1 VELYIIKRSKTS
13 TKRNFLEK
21 RVVASFLNKY
31 SGIFAIFLLLITFLC
46 KEELFLVRV
55 CMFAVISDIHSNLE
69 ALTAVL
75 ADIESRGIETIY
87 CLGDV
92 VGYGPNPKEC
102 LNLIIDK
109 SQWCVLGNHDYAVFY
124 EPTNFNYAAEQASFW
139 TREVLETEGEKQQGD
154 RRWSFLGQM
163 PMRQTLK
170 TKLGT
175 NAAVIDFV
183 HASPRRPVNEY
194 IFPDDVY
201 NNPLKVRLLF
211 ERVKHICFVGHTHM
225 PGVFLDEPDFYLPSE
240 LGNIYPIVEDEK
252 AIINIG
258 SVGQPR
264 DKDNR
269 ASYVYVNENK
279 VHFVR
284 IEYDFETTMKKI
296 LAIEKLDNFHAE
308 RLRDGR

>member
-1 VELYIIKRSKTS
+1 
-13 TKRNFLEK
+13 
-21 RVVASFLNKY
+21 
-31 SGIFAIFLLLITFLC
+31 
-46 KEELFLVRV
+46 
-55 CMFAVISDIHSNLE
+55 MFAVISDIHSNLE

-75 ADIESRGIETIY
+75 ADIESRGIKTIY

-102 LNLIIDK
+102 LDLIIDK
-109 SQWCVLGNHDYAVFY
+109 TQWCVLGNHDYAVFY

-139 TREVLETEGEKQQGD
+139 TREVLETEEEKQQGD
-154 RRWSFLGQM
+154 RRWSFLGQL
-163 PMRQTLK
+163 PMRRTLK
-170 TKLGT
+170 PAEGGGINT
-175 NAAVIDFV
+175 AIMDFV
-183 HASPRRPVNEY
+183 HASPRRPINEY
-194 IFPDDVY
+194 IFPEDVY
-201 NNPLKVRLLF
+201 SNPLKVRLLF

-240 LGNIYPIVEDEK
+240 LGSAYPIVKDEK

-269 ASYVYVNENK
+269 ASYAYVSENK

-284 IEYDFETTMKKI
+284 IAYDFETTMKKI
-296 LAIEKLDNFHAE
+296 FAIEQLDNFHAE

>member
-1 VELYIIKRSKTS
+1 MDR
-13 TKRNFLEK
+13 
-21 RVVASFLNKY
+21 
-31 SGIFAIFLLLITFLC
+31 
-46 KEELFLVRV
+46 
-55 CMFAVISDIHSNLE
+55 FAVLSDIHSNLE
-69 ALTAVL
+69 ALTVVL
-75 ADIESRGIETIY
+75 ADIQKRGIETIY

-102 LNLIIDK
+102 LDLIIDK
-109 SQWCVLGNHDYAVFY
+109 TQWCVLGNHDYATLY
-124 EPTNFNYAAEQASFW
+124 EPTNFNYPAEQASFW
-139 TREVLETEGEKQQGD
+139 TREVLETEEEKRRSD
-154 RRWSFLGQM
+154 RRWSFLGSL
-163 PMRQTLK
+163 PMRQSLRI
-170 TKLGT
+170 KLGA
-175 NAAVIDFV
+175 NSAIIDFV

-201 NNPLKVRLLF
+201 TNPAKVRLLF

-225 PGVFLDEPDFYLPSE
+225 PGVFLDEPDFYLPDE
-240 LGNIYPIVEDEK
+240 LGNVYPIIDDEK

-269 ASYVYVNENK
+269 ASYVYVNENQ

-284 IEYDFETTMKKI
+284 LAYDFETTMEKI
-296 LAIEKLDNFHAE
+296 MAIEQLDNFHAE